1 MEQVAAVRCESY
13 NMHEVYASV
22 SQALQQLN
30 FTVPSNKTILI
41 KPNIMSQNVPDQHT
55 VTHFSVLDALCKI
68 LRDNNCR
75 IQIGESI
82 SFYQHGLTRKA
93 FRVSHIEEVAA
104 SYGAELIP
112 FEETRL
118 VRVPTELEWL
128 PALYLPQVLLD
139 ADMIINAGKLK
150 THSGMRLAGAI
161 KNMFGCLPGGYKQRI
176 HMWAENDFA
185 LADVFLEIHRILQ
198 PELSILDAVLSLDGG
213 PSAIGRPV
221 NTGRILAAPNAAA
234 LDVTAC
240 RIIGYSPTDIAA
252 LVQAKS
258 RRMFGDFEE
267 VEVLGDIAPVHFR
280 HINKSPLKH
289 EKKKDSLLVT
299 DTYVALV
306 IDHLLCTDCDICVK
320 NCPVEAISPHLGCP
334 SISQERCINCYN
346 CLSVCPV
353 KAVKIKPSPLNQLI
367 RAVRKLTG
375 L

>member
-1 MEQVAAVRCESY
+1 MEKVAAVRCESY
-13 NMHEVYASV
+13 NMHEVYAAV
-22 SQALQQLN
+22 TEALQRLN
-30 FTVPSNKTILI
+30 FTIPSNTTILI
-41 KPNIMSQNVPDQHT
+41 KPNIMSQNVPEQHT
-55 VTHFSVLDALCKI
+55 VTHFSVLDALCRI

-82 SFYQHGLTRKA
+82 SFYQTGLTRKA
-93 FRVSHIEEVAA
+93 FRVSRIEEVSA

-112 FEETRL
+112 FEEAQL

-128 PALYLPQVLLD
+128 PALHLPHVLLD
-139 ADMIINAGKLK
+139 ADIIINAGKLK
-150 THSGMRLAGAI
+150 THSGMRLSGAI

-221 NTGRILAAPNAAA
+221 KTGRILAAPNAAA

-240 RIIGYSPTDIAA
+240 RIIGYSPADIAA
-252 LVQAKS
+252 LVQARS
-258 RRMFGDFEE
+258 RGMFSDFED
-267 VEVLGDIAPVHFR
+267 VEVLGDIAPARFR
-280 HINKSPLKH
+280 HIDRSPLKH
-289 EKKKDSLLVT
+289 EKKKDSFLVT
-299 DTYVALV
+299 DTYVDLV
-306 IDHLLCTDCDICVK
+306 IDHLFCTDCGICIK
-320 NCPVEAISPHLGCP
+320 NCPVEAISPHIGCP
-334 SISQERCINCYN
+334 RISQERCINCYN